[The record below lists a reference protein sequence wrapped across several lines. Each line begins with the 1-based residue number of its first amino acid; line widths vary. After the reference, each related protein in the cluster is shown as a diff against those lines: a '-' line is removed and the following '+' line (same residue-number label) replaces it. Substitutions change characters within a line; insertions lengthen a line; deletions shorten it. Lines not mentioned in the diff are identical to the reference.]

1 MSEKLVGSYQFEK
14 NDKFEEFLA
23 ETNVGLM
30 ARKAMASTKP
40 AITITKDGDK
50 WSITFKVMIKTQTI
64 TFEIGKEFSEENPML
79 GEKSKGIAEII
90 DGNLRLKTTNA
101 NGQVAM
107 RTFIPTDDGF
117 VMSMKAE
124 GKNVEA
130 KRFFKRT

>member
-79 GEKSKGIAEII
+79 GEKSKVGALIK
-90 DGNLRLKTTNA
+90 L
-101 NGQVAM
+101 
-107 RTFIPTDDGF
+107 
-117 VMSMKAE
+117 
-124 GKNVEA
+124 
-130 KRFFKRT
+130 

>member
-1 MSEKLVGSYQFEK
+1 MSESLSPIHSLYQTRTCVDHLNFKMSEKLVGSYQFEK

-79 GEKSKGIAEII
+79 GEKSKVGALIK
-90 DGNLRLKTTNA
+90 L
-101 NGQVAM
+101 
-107 RTFIPTDDGF
+107 
-117 VMSMKAE
+117 
-124 GKNVEA
+124 
-130 KRFFKRT
+130 